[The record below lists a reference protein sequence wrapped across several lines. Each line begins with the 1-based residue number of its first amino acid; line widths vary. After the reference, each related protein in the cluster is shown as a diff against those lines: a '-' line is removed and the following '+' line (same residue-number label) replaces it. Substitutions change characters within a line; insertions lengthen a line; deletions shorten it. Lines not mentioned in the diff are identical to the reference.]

1 MYVAGIMDHFSN
13 ASKMELIVWGSTVAI
28 HASAAIGVRH
38 QLKSA
43 RSKAGDVRPG
53 STGPR
58 IWTSL
63 AVLGQIGGLNLPLL
77 VYWTTTAYNKFHQ
90 PKWMAENA
98 LPPPPDVFGVDG
110 VIVGR
115 AAGLL
120 VHFVGTLL
128 ARTAL
133 RVLGDQ
139 FHVIGVSV
147 PSCRWVT
154 GYMPVAHS
162 FWITGKGETQA
173 R

>member
-1 MYVAGIMDHFSN
+1 
-13 ASKMELIVWGSTVAI
+13 
-28 HASAAIGVRH
+28 
-38 QLKSA
+38 
-43 RSKAGDVRPG
+43 
-53 STGPR
+53 
-58 IWTSL
+58 
-63 AVLGQIGGLNLPLL
+63 
-77 VYWTTTAYNKFHQ
+77 
-90 PKWMAENA
+90 MAENA

-162 FWITGKGETQA
+162 FLITGKGETQA